1 MPLPPRFLDH
11 YRKADRIMLGLIWL
25 MFLFALGLAFWH
37 DTFIQAFLVGGST
50 SLLLTVLYRAMG
62 GTRLMRCCLGIGLM
76 VMAALHINQ
85 AEGVIE
91 SHFGIFALLAVLTFY
106 RDWLPILVAAAT
118 IAVHHVVFHA
128 LQHQGFPVFVM
139 AHHGGWTMV
148 FVHAFYVVM
157 ETVALLYLAVHSQAE
172 AVESQDM
179 LDKMLAATSQLAVDA
194 GKGDKA
200 TVHVSL
206 ADRFDQFLTQITA
219 LVDGVVRDSHGLGE
233 LGQELAKA
241 SNTLEKGAK
250 HQLTEIAQMTGSM
263 QRMGDAMRHIAVHVE
278 HAVEHA
284 GQASVQITR
293 GQESVN
299 RAQQEITQLA
309 SRLKGTH
316 STVQV
321 LAGQAEQIG
330 TVLEVIS
337 SIADQTNLLA
347 LNAAIE
353 AARAGE
359 QGRGFAVVAD
369 EVRSLAQRTALS
381 TKEIRIIIEA
391 LQQGSRKAV
400 EAMDDSR
407 EGVER
412 CVEDSQLAAAMLQAV
427 SSDISHIDELNG
439 RIVTT
444 TREQSSAS
452 REVVGRLQSV
462 QAIAQN
468 TSDDVE
474 TLALSSQRLPPIAV
488 RLDAL
493 GRTFHQ

>member
-1 MPLPPRFLDH
+1 
-11 YRKADRIMLGLIWL
+11 
-25 MFLFALGLAFWH
+25 
-37 DTFIQAFLVGGST
+37 
-50 SLLLTVLYRAMG
+50 
-62 GTRLMRCCLGIGLM
+62 
-76 VMAALHINQ
+76 
-85 AEGVIE
+85 
-91 SHFGIFALLAVLTFY
+91 
-106 RDWLPILVAAAT
+106 
-118 IAVHHVVFHA
+118 
-128 LQHQGFPVFVM
+128 
-139 AHHGGWTMV
+139 MV

-157 ETVALLYLAVHSQAE
+157 ETVALLYLALHSQAD

-179 LDKMLAATSQLAVDA
+179 LDKMLATTSQFTA
-194 GKGDKA
+194 GAGQGDKA
-200 TVHVSL
+200 RVHVSL
-206 ADRFDQFLTQITA
+206 AQRFDQFLGQITA
-219 LVDGVVRDSHGLGE
+219 LVDGVVRDSQGLGQ

-241 SNTLEKGAK
+241 SNTLEKGAR

-263 QRMGDAMRHIAVHVE
+263 QRMGDAMEHIVVHVE

-284 GQASVQITR
+284 GQASVQISR

-309 SRLKGTH
+309 SRLEGTNQ
-316 STVQV
+316 TVQV
-321 LAGQAEQIG
+321 LAGQAQQIG

-337 SIADQTNLLA
+337 SIAEQTNLLA

-369 EVRSLAQRTALS
+369 EVRSLAQRTAVS
-381 TKEIRIIIEA
+381 TKEIRTIIEA

-400 EAMDDSR
+400 EAMQDSR

-412 CVEDSQLAAAMLQAV
+412 CVEDSQLAAAMLQAIG
-427 SSDISHIDELNG
+427 SDISHIDELNG

-452 REVVGRLQSV
+452 FEIVGRLQSV
-462 QAIAQN
+462 QNIAQN
-468 TSDDVE
+468 TADDVE
-474 TLALSSQRLPPIAV
+474 TLASSSRQLPPIAT